1 MLVKII
7 KSHRNIVIICD
18 SSLLGKKFDEGQL
31 QLDIK
36 ENFFNG
42 EEKTKEET
50 TEIIKNMVQEDAT
63 FNIVGKESIEI
74 ALETGIINK
83 DGIKT
88 IQDIPVALMLS

>member
-18 SSLLGKKFDEGQL
+18 KNLIGKTFSHEKFQ
-31 QLDIK
+31 INVK

-42 EEKTKEET
+42 EEKNKEET
-50 TEIIKNMVQEDAT
+50 IEIIKKMVEEDAT
-63 FNIVGKESIEI
+63 FNIVGKESIKV

-83 DGIKT
+83 EGIKT
-88 IQDIPVALMLS
+88 IQNTPIALVLL